1 MIHAGQRMLNWLLF
15 LLYLHVFLV
24 KFCLFVS
31 LLFNVSLEK
40 ICLYA
45 DIEWYKQAFT
55 CFMFYSLRKIRE
67 SSLEIMC
74 GTPSEYYSVLILVR
88 HLEYPFRKIIHLE
101 KVLVPN
107 CNFWMSNQAK
117 TRDVHDNQFRG
128 KKDLEKV
135 NDFDCF
141 LNTQIDVNFL
151 WREFIVAFYSFISL
165 YLFCK
170 FLLKYIYGCILFKNI
185 FIWV

>member
-1 MIHAGQRMLNWLLF
+1 MILISRSFCTYMHCKEIPYALELLDCINDPCRSKNVELVTLF

-107 CNFWMSNQAK
+107 WNF
-117 TRDVHDNQFRG
+117 
-128 KKDLEKV
+128 
-135 NDFDCF
+135 
-141 LNTQIDVNFL
+141 
-151 WREFIVAFYSFISL
+151 
-165 YLFCK
+165 
-170 FLLKYIYGCILFKNI
+170 
-185 FIWV
+185 